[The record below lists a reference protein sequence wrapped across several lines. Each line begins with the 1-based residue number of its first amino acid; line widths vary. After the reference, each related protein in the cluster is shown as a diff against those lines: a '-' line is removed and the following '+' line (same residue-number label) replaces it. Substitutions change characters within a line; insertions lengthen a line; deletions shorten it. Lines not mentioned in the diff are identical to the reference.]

1 MVMMVTEGNDSSCG
15 SGGSG
20 VQHHT
25 MSSSSSPA
33 QSRQQRQKV
42 EVYNE
47 ILRRLKDSGHE
58 EAMQPGFH
66 DQLWAHFNRLPTRSF
81 PRITLRWLIFYIIYT
96 YKSHLLHRFF
106 FNYRNI
112 VFISFHESVYA
123 RSWHWIDFAWTYAV
137 ELIIRTC
144 VESVCTEVRK
154 ILDYIMNVCC
164 VCDFLFGRLGL
175 WFWVLER
182 DLRIFCN
189 AGMRWMWMWKGR
201 QMFSCTR
208 DCCIWRMIL
217 LIGLQLKFD

>member
-1 MVMMVTEGNDSSCG
+1 MVMMVTEGNDSSC
-15 SGGSG
+15 GSG

-106 FNYRNI
+106 F
-112 VFISFHESVYA
+112 F
-123 RSWHWIDFAWTYAV
+123 
-137 ELIIRTC
+137 LIIG
-144 VESVCTEVRK
+144 
-154 ILDYIMNVCC
+154 IL
-164 VCDFLFGRLGL
+164 FLFLFMSLFMRGLG
-175 WFWVLER
+175 
-182 DLRIFCN
+182 
-189 AGMRWMWMWKGR
+189 
-201 QMFSCTR
+201 
-208 DCCIWRMIL
+208 
-217 LIGLQLKFD
+217 IGLISREHTQ